1 MATRGRSAKKTANTG
16 EKAQNDG
23 RGMTGGDDRIVL
35 RFHWNEDL
43 MRNNARL
50 ILKGQRW
57 RVFRALAKPRT
68 AVAFVIVLVI
78 GAALAP
84 DQRDLPAFFPGL
96 ALGLLAAFAAFYLTA
111 DAQSWALHEIETEM
125 RSQRGEAVV
134 TLSAEGAE
142 MRQGDELYA
151 LKWPAVTRVEE
162 FGKGFMIFTT
172 IFRGV
177 PVPDEALPEGIS
189 RADAMRRVAEWRG

>member
-1 MATRGRSAKKTANTG
+1 MSGAHDA
-16 EKAQNDG
+16 
-23 RGMTGGDDRIVL
+23 IVL

-50 ILKGQRW
+50 ILKGQRM
-57 RVFRALAKPRT
+57 RVFRAMAKPRT
-68 AVAFVIVLVI
+68 AVAFVIILII

-84 DQRDLPAFFPGL
+84 DRRELDAFFPGL
-96 ALGLLAAFAAFYLTA
+96 ALGLLAAFVAFYLTA

-125 RSQRGEAVV
+125 RATRGEAVV
-134 TLSAEGAE
+134 TLSADGAE
-142 MRQGDELYA
+142 MRQGDEVYA
-151 LKWPAVTRVEE
+151 LKWPAVTRIEE

-177 PVPDEALPEGIS
+177 PVPDAALPNGMS
-189 RADAMRRVAEWRG
+189 RADAMKRVARWMD